1 MLHFFVSLLF
11 PGPLIITLPD
21 ERLGLQV
28 RPGKVRLRPRPEDQ
42 YRWSVAEPMRKYF
55 QTNLSEGSLGCFQ
68 KIYDALERGNMIEAV
83 PVNNLEQDD
92 SVAEVFGLMCFCAF
106 PLTPYRRMNTM
117 YRLMTRA
124 LPL

>member
-1 MLHFFVSLLF
+1 MLYFFVSLLF

-21 ERLGLQV
+21 EWLSLQV
-28 RPGKVRLRPRPEDQ
+28 HPGKVHLQPHPEDQ
-42 YRWSVAEPMRKYF
+42 YRWSVAEPMHKYF

-68 KIYDALERGNMIEAV
+68 KIYKALECGNMIEAV

-106 PLTPYRRMNTM
+106 LLTPYHRMNTI
-117 YRLMTRA
+117 Y
-124 LPL
+124 